1 MTWYYQGKEFTED
14 MIGDSYGF
22 VYILENVMTG
32 RKYLGKKFFSKAGY
46 KQVKGKRK
54 KISKTSDWLEY
65 YGSNKVVQEE
75 VKLGIPFK
83 RTILHLCKTRSE
95 CAYWETAEIISQCAL
110 IREEYYNDWLM
121 VRVRK
126 DHLKHLIIKSDT
138 HTYEVLKEE
147 IHKEGKT

>member
-1 MTWYYQGKEFTED
+1 MSWYYKSDIFTEE
-14 MIGDSYGF
+14 MIEDNYGF
-22 VYILENVMTG
+22 VYLLENVITG
-32 RKYLGKKFFSKAGY
+32 RKYIGKKFFTKSGS

-54 KISKTSDWLEY
+54 KIRKSSDWLDY

-95 CAYWETAEIISQCAL
+95 CAYFETFEIISQCAL

-126 DHLKHLIIKSDT
+126 DHLKNLIKADT
-138 HTYEVLKEE
+138 NTYNESNQKDRQ
-147 IHKEGKT
+147 